1 MCSSCVVQLTLFHQS
16 DHLRR
21 ARRPFYS
28 LRIADGNCH
37 AGIASL
43 PRALEYRRQPIHRLL
58 WTVRILLHATVII
71 PSRRPL
77 YGLHF
82 ARLSLCRNGKPQ
94 TVRIILMELCH
105 AVACVTWTA
114 RSISSSPAVIKLR
127 HKIRCNR

>member
-94 TVRIILMELCH
+94 TVRIIFDGIMPRRGLRNMDSK
-105 AVACVTWTA
+105 VN
-114 RSISSSPAVIKLR
+114 IKLAGR
-127 HKIRCNR
+127 YQAQAQNSL